1 MKKIIG
7 IALLL
12 LSVYLGYTGISLFSD
27 STASVDILGMELKA
41 EDTSQKTTSYL
52 YLGFAVLSA
61 IGGIAMVKGPRK

>member
-12 LSVYLGYTGISLFSD
+12 LAAYLGYTGISLFSD
-27 STASVDILGMELKA
+27 STASVDILGMELRA
-41 EDTSQKTTSYL
+41 EDNSQKTTSYL

-61 IGGIAMVKGPRK
+61 IGGIVMVKDSRK